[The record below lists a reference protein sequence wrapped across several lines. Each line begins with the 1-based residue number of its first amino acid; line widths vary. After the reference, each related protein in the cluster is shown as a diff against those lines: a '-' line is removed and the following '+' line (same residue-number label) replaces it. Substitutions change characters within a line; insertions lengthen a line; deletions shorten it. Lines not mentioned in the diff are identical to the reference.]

1 MNYIGELKMSKMGK
15 IIKIPKAK
23 LITLSN
29 KMYDDIDIFKPDE
42 IIICSELLSPS
53 DIYEKMRSM
62 NTGTF
67 AYMFDYVPFN
77 KKADEHGSYL
87 DRAFLKVGE
96 TSGNDMGERLV
107 RQIRH
112 LDGWDKNEIQYSSNG
127 IEFRGGCER
136 LIDKLGY
143 PEDLLNKNNINI
155 GIWSINE
162 TFRWCNLDI
171 QTKKDNDQKYSE
183 KEIQKD
189 KDKQK
194 AKWIEG
200 ELCYQHINIHGK
212 LPPLN
217 EKDPSKCKIYT
228 DPRMPN
234 PNIRPVQF
242 KVG

>member
-1 MNYIGELKMSKMGK
+1 MSKMGK
-15 IIKIPKAK
+15 IINIPKSK
-23 LITLSN
+23 FITLSN
-29 KMYDDIDIFKPDE
+29 EMYDDINIFDPDK
-42 IIICSELLSPS
+42 IIKCAELLSPS
-53 DIYEKMRSM
+53 DIYEIMRSM

-77 KKADEHGSYL
+77 KKADKHGSYL
-87 DRAFLKVGE
+87 DRAFLKAGE
-96 TSGNDMGERLV
+96 TNGNDMGERLV
-107 RQIRH
+107 RQVGH
-112 LDGWDKNEIQYSSNG
+112 LDGWDKNEIQYSGNG

-155 GIWSINE
+155 GIWSVNPE
-162 TFRWCNLDI
+162 FRWCNLDI
-171 QTKKDNDQKYSE
+171 QTKKDNNEKYSE
-183 KEIQKD
+183 KEKQKE

-217 EKDPSKCKIYT
+217 EKDPSKCKSYT
-228 DPRMPN
+228 QVRPLN
-234 PNIRPVQF
+234 PNIRPIQV